1 MNNFTQIGD
10 FHGERAKGVGSSD
23 IPILM
28 GLTKH
33 YSGGGIKTPLDLWEA
48 KTGRADRW
56 KGNQK
61 TFFGNELEP
70 IICGAF
76 IGRHFKDYKAGRQ
89 VKIDKITRKSF
100 TDLTGIGRVHHTT
113 ECRMAEY
120 PWALA
125 HADMVKEAM
134 TDGKMEFITEGKS
147 HSFFAARRQDD
158 PNKGYEH
165 KSNTAD
171 DIPLSVWCQVQWQM
185 MCYDIP
191 TAYVAAL
198 IDTNDFRIYGPI
210 KSQPRQQEKMLARG
224 QLFWNCVLE
233 DRPPQPE
240 TWGDVLKIFPEM
252 TGETVIIS
260 GEILDGALKIKD
272 EAKTER
278 GKKAK
283 ADKKLKELQTAMGLL
298 LQGGDVLSDM
308 EGKQIASRS
317 CFERENLSLKDLD
330 KFPWIRS
337 RVRKYVKSITINKL
351 NF

>member
-23 IPILM
+23 IPVLM

-48 KTGRADRW
+48 KTGRSERW
-56 KGNQK
+56 SGNQK

-76 IGRHFKDYKAGRQ
+76 IGRHFKDYKAGRR
-89 VKIDKITRKSF
+89 VKIDKIMERA
-100 TDLTGIGRVHHTT
+100 LTQIDDIGTVHHTT
-113 ECRMAEY
+113 ECRMPEY
-120 PWALA
+120 PWAIA
-125 HADMVKEAM
+125 HVDMIITTGDNLDPFIVEA
-134 TDGKMEFITEGKS
+134 KS
-147 HSFFAARRQDD
+147 HSFFAARRKDD

-171 DIPLSVWCQVQWQM
+171 DIPLSIRCQIQWQM

-191 TAYVAAL
+191 SAYVAPL

-224 QLFWNCVLE
+224 KLFWDCVVA
-233 DRPPQPE
+233 DQPPKPE
-240 TWGDVLKIFPEM
+240 TWGDVLKIFPDM

-272 EAKTER
+272 EAKHER
-278 GKKAK
+278 AKKSK
-283 ADKKLKELQTAMGLL
+283 TDKKLKELQTAMGLL

-317 CFERENLSLKDLD
+317 CYNRENLSLKDLVD
-330 KFPWIRS
+330 HGWIYS
-337 RVRKYVKSITINKL
+337 RVKKYIKSITINKL